1 MKVEFSSN
9 IGAAMLLE
17 TIKCK
22 LRLLLRW
29 LILPSHYPINGICF
43 PLLVANLLLNGFKS
57 VLSLNLL

>member
-17 TIKCK
+17 TIKFK

-29 LILPSHYPINGICF
+29 LILPSHYPITGICF
-43 PLLVANLLLNGFKS
+43 PLEVAYLLLNGFKS
-57 VLSLNLL
+57 VLCLNLL